1 MTVAGLIFSNIHD
14 QSVSELTNR
23 RTIASVPFGC
33 RYRLI
38 DFALSN
44 MVNSDITKV
53 GIITHNNYQSLLDHI
68 GTGKDWDLSR
78 RSGGIKILPPFIT
91 SFTGPEANKLYTTRL
106 EALMG
111 VTNFIKR
118 CNEDHIVLSDCDA
131 VCNINI
137 ADVLAQHEKNDA
149 DVTIVSTRKAFGVHA
164 YNSSLICVEADE
176 NDRLTGVSK
185 FKPTSGEEEVSTNL
199 IVIKRQY
206 LLNILG
212 EAASRDYRSFY
223 LDVVAKKLD
232 RDRYF
237 VYRYEGYYN
246 IIGSLEGYFACNMEL
261 LNPETRRE
269 IFEVP
274 NFPIYTKVRNSSPT
288 KYTNDANVKNS
299 YIADGCVIDGTVE
312 NSIIF
317 RGVKVG
323 KGAVI
328 RNSIILQDTYIGSD
342 VSLNCVITDKNVV
355 INDGRVLSGH
365 ETMPFFIGKGIRV

>member
-1 MTVAGLIFSNIHD
+1 MTAAGLIFSNIHD
-14 QSVSELTNR
+14 QSITELTNQ
-23 RTIASVPFGC
+23 RTMASVPFGC

-78 RSGGIKILPPFIT
+78 RSGGIKLLPPFIT
-91 SFTGPEANKLYTTRL
+91 SYTGPEANKLYSTRL

-118 CNEDHIVLSDCDA
+118 CKEDVLVLSDCDA

-137 ADVLAQHEKNDA
+137 ADVLAYHEKKKA
-149 DVTIVSTRKAFGVHA
+149 DVTIVSAKKRFGDCEFRSTV
-164 YNSSLICVEADE
+164 IGMEADV
-176 NDRLTGVSK
+176 DGRLTGVSQ
-185 FKPTSGEEEVSTNL
+185 FKPTEGEIEVSTNL
-199 IVIKRQY
+199 IVANRQF
-206 LLNILG
+206 LLNLVND
-212 EAASRDYRSFY
+212 AAAKGLKHFY
-223 LDVVAKKLD
+223 MDVVSKNLSH
-232 RDRYF
+232 DRYF
-237 VYRYEGYYN
+237 VYPYTGYYN

-261 LNPETRRE
+261 LDPEKRKE
-269 IFEVP
+269 IFEVS
-274 NFPIYTKVRNSSPT
+274 NFPIYTKVRNSAPT
-288 KYTNDANVKNS
+288 KYTSNANVKNS

-365 ETMPFFIGKGIRV
+365 QTMPFFIGKGVRV